1 MALLRLF
8 TRYRLLLVLL
18 LGGPTALAQPA
29 LRLKLDSLTAR
40 PGDTVLVALRM
51 SGFQQMLTA
60 QGTLA
65 FDSTVI
71 EVLEAVPGPLS
82 GLSAANFGQMG
93 RQYLTFAW
101 FDPAVS
107 GQSLPDST
115 VLFQVRFRVV
125 GTDGQRSPLRLTD
138 APTVVEFTRVGFQP
152 VVPARGVGVVRVSA
166 LAATMPEVS
175 DAGFAFY
182 PNPAPAELMVRG
194 ATAVWLTEPLTGRRH
209 HLSILPDGRL
219 DLRRWPSG
227 YYLLTPADQPARR
240 PQPLVL
246 VR

>member
-1 MALLRLF
+1 MSLLRLF
-8 TRYRLLLVLL
+8 TSCRLLLALL
-18 LGGPTALAQPA
+18 LGGPAALAQPT
-29 LRLKLDSLTAR
+29 LRLQLDSLMAQ
-40 PGDTVLVALRM
+40 PGDTVLVALRVI
-51 SGFQQMLTA
+51 GFQQMLTA

-71 EVLEAVPGPLS
+71 EALEAVPGPLS

-107 GQSLPDST
+107 GQLLPDSAT
-115 VLFQVRFRVV
+115 LFQVRFRVV
-125 GTDGQRSPLRLTD
+125 GTAGQRSSLRITD
-138 APTVVEFTRVGFQP
+138 TPTVVEFTRVGFQP
-152 VVPARGVGVVRVSA
+152 VVPVRGGGVVQVSA
-166 LAATMPEVS
+166 LAATVPEAS
-175 DAGFAFY
+175 EAGFYFY
-182 PNPAPAELMVRG
+182 PNPATAELRVCG
-194 ATAVWLTEPLTGRRH
+194 ATAVWLTEPLTGRRY
-209 HLSILPDGRL
+209 HLNIPPDGRL

-227 YYLLTPADQPARR
+227 SYLLTPADQPGRR